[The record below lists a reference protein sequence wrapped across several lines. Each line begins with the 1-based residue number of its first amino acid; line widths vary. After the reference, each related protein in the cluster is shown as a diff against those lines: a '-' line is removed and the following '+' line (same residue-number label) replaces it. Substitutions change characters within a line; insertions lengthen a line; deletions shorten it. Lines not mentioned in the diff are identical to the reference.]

1 MNDYEA
7 TAEGLSTRCVHA
19 GEVLDAKGAI
29 HAPLYNRSTFGFAS
43 TQEVLDV
50 VEGRVERSLYTRY
63 GLNPTIRSVERKL
76 ADPWDRDDLP
86 ARKREA
92 RSSGRR
98 RCLSRSG
105 CGGRTWAK

>member
-19 GEVLDAKGAI
+19 G
-29 HAPLYNRSTFGFAS
+29 
-43 TQEVLDV
+43 EVLDV